1 MAKHMKRREF
11 ICGGIAAFGIGALGT
26 DAWAEMAR
34 HPLVGKVL
42 PKWEK
47 GHFRISVLFNGRG
60 ETTFLVF
67 PDGTSLMI
75 DPVGSAVA
83 SRPTPPATRGR
94 SPSWW
99 QCCRERCRAER
110 FALRGEA
117 SLDTKRGRFVAVV
130 LRNGRSHRFQHDCGN
145 LVWQ

>member
-1 MAKHMKRREF
+1 MKRREF

-34 HPLVGKVL
+34 HPLAGKVL

-47 GHFRISVLFNGRG
+47 GYFRISVRFNGRG

-75 DPVGSAVA
+75 DCGDYMFG
-83 SRPTPPATRGR
+83 GR
-94 SPSWW
+94 
-99 QCCRERCRAER
+99 
-110 FALRGEA
+110 
-117 SLDTKRGRFVAVV
+117 DVV
-130 LRNGRSHRFQHDCGN
+130 KHLPD
-145 LVWQ
+145 V